1 MKVALRFLA
10 VLVVGLGVLTAGAWY
25 LVDRTARAWFERDL
39 ALRAELALSG
49 ARRALVEDLRTADAR
64 GLRELLAE
72 IVRDER
78 ILAASVCTPDLATVA
93 ATPSFPEAY
102 ACPVAGPRVR
112 PSADAAPGHW
122 SPWRATGELPGGEVH
137 VSAMPLVEDG
147 APLGIIVLVHDM
159 SYAQRRESS
168 ARAFLLVAFG
178 VLAAMAAVVT
188 LLSVRLS
195 WRSWSD
201 ALRRLAQGD
210 GDTRRREF
218 VPLLKDLRE
227 LMERLAAEEQA
238 ELRGGAW
245 TPERLKLT
253 LRRHL
258 SGERLV
264 VVANREPYIHNRAE
278 DGSIRVLH
286 PASGL
291 VSALEPVMRACSGV
305 WIAHGAGSADRETVD
320 ASDHVRVP
328 PGEESYLVRR
338 IWLTPEQEQGYYYGF
353 ANEGLWPLCHVSHTR
368 PTFRIEDFQHY
379 QQVNEKFANAVL
391 EEVDTDDPVILV
403 QDYHFALAPRMIRE
417 RLPRATILTFWHIP
431 WPNAEQISICPW
443 HNELIHGLLGSSI
456 LGFHTRYHCN
466 NFMDAADRFLESRL
480 DREDLAVVQGD
491 RRTLV
496 RDFPISVEWPHH
508 WAQGAPPIA
517 ECRAG
522 VRAELGLPA
531 DLRLGVGV
539 DRLDYTKGIEER
551 MRAVERMFEREPSLC
566 GRFTFVQIASP
577 SRVLIER
584 YQRLNDDV
592 EALVRRINERYARD
606 GWTPIILRRQ
616 HTEPA
621 DVFRYYRAADV
632 CYVSSLHDG
641 MNLVA
646 KEFVAA
652 RDDEQ
657 GVLLLSE
664 FTGAAREMTEA
675 LIVNPYDIEESSAA
689 LLAALRMPAA
699 EQRARMRAM
708 RALIQEFNIY
718 RWAGRM
724 LLDASRLRRRERL
737 AGQLSNVVAGPAQ
750 GVGAGR

>member
-1 MKVALRFLA
+1 MKTELRFLL
-10 VLVVGLGVLTAGAWY
+10 VLVVGLGLLTVAAAY
-25 LVDRTARAWFERDL
+25 LVDRTTRGWFERDL
-39 ALRAELALSG
+39 ALRTDLALSG
-49 ARRALVEDLRTADAR
+49 ARRALVADIVRKDLR
-64 GLRELLAE
+64 GLRALLAD
-72 IVRDER
+72 IARDER
-78 ILAASVCTPDLATVA
+78 ILAVAVCTPESKVMA
-93 ATPSFPEAY
+93 ATPEFPEPFSCGAVG
-102 ACPVAGPRVR
+102 AHVSG
-112 PSADAAPGHW
+112 GQL
-122 SPWRATGELPGGEVH
+122 WRTTGELPGGDVH
-137 VSAMPLVEDG
+137 VSAVPLNEDG
-147 APLGIIVLVHDM
+147 KALGFVVLVHDL
-159 SYAQRRESS
+159 SFVARRETST
-168 ARAFLLVAFG
+168 RWFLLLAFG
-178 VLAAMAAVVT
+178 VLAALAAGVT

-201 ALRRLAQGD
+201 SLRRLALGD
-210 GDTRRREF
+210 GGTQRRQF
-218 VPLLKDLRE
+218 VPLVKDLRE
-227 LMERLAAEEQA
+227 LMDRLAAEELA
-238 ELRGGAW
+238 ELRGGTW

-264 VVANREPYIHNRAE
+264 VVANREPYIHDRAP

-305 WIAHGAGSADRETVD
+305 WIAHGAGSADRDTAD
-320 ASDHVRVP
+320 ASGHLRVP

-338 IWLTPEQEQGYYYGF
+338 IWLTPEEEKGYYYGF

-368 PTFRIEDFQHY
+368 PTFRIEDWQHY
-379 QQVNEKFANAVL
+379 QQVNEKFTRAVL

-403 QDYHFALAPRMIRE
+403 QDYHFALAPRLIRE

-456 LGFHTRYHCN
+456 LGFHTRFHCN
-466 NFMDAADRFLESRL
+466 NFMEAADRFVESRL
-480 DREDLAVVQGD
+480 DREDLAVVQGQ

-496 RDFPISVEWPHH
+496 RDYPISVQWPHQ
-508 WAQGAPPIA
+508 WAQSAPPVGD
-517 ECRAG
+517 CRTA

-531 DLRLGVGV
+531 DVQLGVGI

-551 MRAVERMFEREPSLC
+551 LRAVERLLEREPSLQ
-566 GRFTFVQIASP
+566 GKFSFLQVASP
-577 SRVLIER
+577 SRTLIER
-584 YQRLNDDV
+584 YARLNDDV
-592 EALVRRINERYARD
+592 ERLAERINRRFGKD
-606 GWTPIILRRQ
+606 GWSPVILKRR
-616 HTEPA
+616 HTEPV

-632 CYVSSLHDG
+632 CYISSLHDG

-657 GVLLLSE
+657 GVLVLSE

-675 LIVNPYDIEESSAA
+675 MIVNPYDIEEASAA
-689 LLAALRMPAA
+689 LLAALRMPPA
-699 EQRARMRAM
+699 EQRVRMRAM
-708 RALIQEFNIY
+708 RALIQEFNVY

-724 LLDASRLRRRERL
+724 LLDASRLRRRDQL
-737 AGQLSNVVAGPAQ
+737 AGKLSG
-750 GVGAGR
+750 GAG